1 MVGPEGNTARILFF
15 ILGIVFDNSTWAVES
30 GIVILNQLIE
40 NDLTHLKIK
49 KKRKME
55 LADEARMILTV

>member
-1 MVGPEGNTARILFF
+1 VIHCAR
-15 ILGIVFDNSTWAVES
+15 A

-55 LADEARMILTV
+55 LADEARMILAV